1 MKYYLDRTW
10 LRADKVEVTANT
22 LEDAIEKAYDA
33 PLTVGEYIDDSLIVH
48 TDYYEEEPE
57 DDTPN
62 P

>member
-1 MKYYLDRTW
+1 MKYRLDRTW
-10 LRADKVEVTANT
+10 LRTDKVEVTANT

-33 PLTVGEYIDDSLIVH
+33 PLTVGEYIDDSLIVY